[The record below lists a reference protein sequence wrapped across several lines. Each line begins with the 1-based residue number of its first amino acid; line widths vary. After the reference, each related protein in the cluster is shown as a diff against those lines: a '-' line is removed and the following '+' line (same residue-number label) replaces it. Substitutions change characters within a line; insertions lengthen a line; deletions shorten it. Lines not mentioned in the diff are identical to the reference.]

1 MTIYNLYMN
10 NTEPLT
16 PYDLI
21 TIAEHNKR
29 MFQFS
34 NDIVWR
40 GAFFNLPEEYKFA
53 QLFSYEICNEY
64 NYRHAYVII

>member
-10 NTEPLT
+10 NAEPLT

-21 TIAEHNKR
+21 TIAEHN
-29 MFQFS
+29 S
-34 NDIVWR
+34 TEIVWR

-53 QLFSYEICNEY
+53 QLFSYEIYFKY

>member
-21 TIAEHNKR
+21 TVGD
-29 MFQFS
+29 S
-34 NDIVWR
+34 NSGEIIWN
-40 GAFFNLPEEYKFA
+40 GAFFKLPSEYSHK
-53 QLFSYEICNEY
+53 EIKTFYVQTEF
-64 NYRHAYVII
+64 NYRHAYVSI